1 MEAVVE
7 VVSAKPQV
15 TVFVSIA
22 VLSVCGGNSN
32 VAQVYFKQCSVYQ
45 VFIHRYVVLAIAVMG
60 KMEEM

>member
-7 VVSAKPQV
+7 VVSAKAQV
-15 TVFVSIA
+15 TVFV
-22 VLSVCGGNSN
+22 N

-45 VFIHRYVVLAIAVMG
+45 VFIHRYVVMAIAVMG

>member
-1 MEAVVE
+1 MWAVVE

-15 TVFVSIA
+15 TFFVSK
-22 VLSVCGGNSN
+22 LCGGNSN

-45 VFIHRYVVLAIAVMG
+45 VFIHRYVVMAIAVMG